1 MERAIALYYIKK
13 NRDINSLNQRNL
25 SIMVYFT
32 KVKKLWDEL
41 NYLKPFHACEGGA
54 FKEIAK
60 MKNGTKLIQFLMGF
74 NCSYDHNKN

>member
-1 MERAIALYYIKK
+1 
-13 NRDINSLNQRNL
+13 
-25 SIMVYFT
+25 MVYFT